1 MEMGVIL
8 SGRANVMLIFKI
20 RCIHNTTFMD
30 DVIVITTVL
39 ELEQLIFLR
48 SLDSL
53 SFGTVCCSIR
63 GQHGSEKTV
72 TDSGR
77 QQTSNWNIISF
88 SLPPQ
93 TGQWECHCYIN
104 LKAVCDSR
112 CTYIVTNEACTRAGQ
127 VRASQRAGIV
137 NTEAALQ

>member
-8 SGRANVMLIFKI
+8 SGRANVILIFNPIKI
-20 RCIHNTTFMD
+20 RCIHNSQVTFMD

-53 SFGTVCCSIR
+53 SCGTVCSSSIR
-63 GQHGSEKTV
+63 GQHGSEKTA

-88 SLPPQ
+88 SLLPQ
-93 TGQWECHCYIN
+93 TGQWECHWYIN
-104 LKAVCDSR
+104 LKAVCDSCR
-112 CTYIVTNEACTRAGQ
+112 T
-127 VRASQRAGIV
+127 S
-137 NTEAALQ
+137 